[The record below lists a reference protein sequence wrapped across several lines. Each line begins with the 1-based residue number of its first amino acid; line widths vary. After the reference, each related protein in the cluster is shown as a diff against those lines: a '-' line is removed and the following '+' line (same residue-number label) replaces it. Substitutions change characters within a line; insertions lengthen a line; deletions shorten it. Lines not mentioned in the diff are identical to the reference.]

1 MTSFKRCSNCS
12 AAITFR
18 ARKCKAA
25 GCGASTKFAR
35 CETVAE
41 TNSRVQADE
50 KMFALLSE
58 LTGGAL

>member
-1 MTSFKRCSNCS
+1 MNSPKRCSNCS
-12 AAITFR
+12 APIIFG

-35 CETVAE
+35 CETVEE
-41 TNSRVQADE
+41 TDSRVQADRD
-50 KMFALLSE
+50 MRALLSE

>member
-1 MTSFKRCSNCS
+1 MNSPKRCANCS
-12 AAITFR
+12 APIIFR

-35 CETVAE
+35 CETVEE
-41 TNSRVQADE
+41 TDSRVQADE